1 MGSLKSHSYF
11 YNKGCDPGPPAYSP
25 YRRRLES
32 VNICCYNYKG
42 STFYSVISVIEP
54 PVSYACFP
62 FLLVMLDV
70 GYVNLVSII
79 SQNPKVT
86 AINSCI
92 EVDLTGQVVS
102 DSIGTRIYSGN
113 EWRELFK
120 YAFLLQ
126 IVSERILITLS

>member
-1 MGSLKSHSYF
+1 MAKSGAASNIISLQM
-11 YNKGCDPGPPAYSP
+11 
-25 YRRRLES
+25 
-32 VNICCYNYKG
+32 I
-42 STFYSVISVIEP
+42 
-54 PVSYACFP
+54 VSGAFFP

-70 GYVNLVSII
+70 GFVNLVSII

-113 EWRELFK
+113 NK
-120 YAFLLQ
+120 
-126 IVSERILITLS
+126 

>member
-1 MGSLKSHSYF
+1 MSYSLRMVCGF
-11 YNKGCDPGPPAYSP
+11 FNVPQ
-25 YRRRLES
+25 L
-32 VNICCYNYKG
+32 
-42 STFYSVISVIEP
+42 
-54 PVSYACFP
+54 PVSYAYFH

-102 DSIGTRIYSGN
+102 DSIGTRIYSGT
-113 EWRELFK
+113 R
-120 YAFLLQ
+120 
-126 IVSERILITLS
+126 